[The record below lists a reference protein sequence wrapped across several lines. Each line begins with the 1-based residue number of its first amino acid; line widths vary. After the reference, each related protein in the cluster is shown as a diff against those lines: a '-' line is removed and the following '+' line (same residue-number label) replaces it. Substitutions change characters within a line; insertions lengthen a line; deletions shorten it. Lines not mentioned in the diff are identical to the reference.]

1 MTQKKQNKTIFLCAA
16 LLLVSVFAFTLL
28 YGMFSPQP
36 AEGAKTIQ
44 IQVVDD
50 KQQVTDYQTHTD
62 ASYLRQALEETDG
75 LTFSGTEGPY
85 GLMIE
90 TVNGVTADW
99 EQDQAWWSIYINDEL
114 ANYGVDNQPVADGD
128 HFRLQYTTEA
138 DAER

>member
-1 MTQKKQNKTIFLCAA
+1 MTQKKQNKA
-16 LLLVSVFAFTLL
+16 LLLCAILLLLAVFAFTLL

-36 AEGAKTIQ
+36 AEGDKAIQ

-50 KQQVTDYQTHTD
+50 KQQSTDYQIHTD

-75 LTFSGTEGPY
+75 LTFSGTEGAY

-90 TVNGVTADW
+90 TVNGITADW
-99 EQDQAWWSIYINDEL
+99 EQNQAWWSIYVNDEL

-128 HFRLQYTTEA
+128 RFRLQYTTEA
-138 DAER
+138 NAER